1 MGVIFALFQ
10 SDHSGQVVVQ
20 HLAEASPPALGIS
33 ARRQSVEFQKLIGS
47 GINMVGSGYIFL
59 GIIQQHKRQD
69 WSKEQL
75 PFIWRLAGVVQMSS
89 KIGISPA
96 LSTLYL
102 MFMIPSY
109 SPILHLSLY
118 FHLTQVWSL
127 PGLVTHW
134 LYDLLL
140 ISWNCLIKLPNQ
152 KLLMCLLVF
161 WKLLV
166 IAEWQLTAW
175 QQFDVIIF
183 TFWRLIGFASHSL
196 ESA

>member
-1 MGVIFALFQ
+1 MAVNQIDKYQAWILHKTGIQYVWYPRERAKWPKHDGSVFCTVSI
-10 SDHSGQVVVQ
+10 SGHVVQ

-69 WSKEQL
+69 CSKEQL

-109 SPILHLSLY
+109 SPILYFSLY

-127 PGLVTHW
+127 PDLVTHW
-134 LYDLLL
+134 MTYSCLVDLA
-140 ISWNCLIKLPNQ
+140 P
-152 KLLMCLLVF
+152 
-161 WKLLV
+161 
-166 IAEWQLTAW
+166 
-175 QQFDVIIF
+175 
-183 TFWRLIGFASHSL
+183 
-196 ESA
+196 